1 MAKRKLEIKASE
13 EQLNVLYESLGAGA
27 PLQIAL
33 QSAKISMATF
43 YYWVAIS
50 SIVVT
55 VESQAE
61 IEEIEELANSGV
73 SIQNV
78 RDLAQAAVKGKKT
91 GVGAYIEPSQESV
104 LQYKNNKKFRKFA
117 DQCHDIISKCDKAR
131 SDFATNQLKTIKLS
145 VLKKNG
151 VNPSGAMW
159 WLERNMPDFFA
170 KPSDKAKDQDADS
183 TVGVPSIEVEF
194 IDPETSATQ
203 QRLLDMEEQIL
214 KDMNGG
220 KA

>member
-1 MAKRKLEIKASE
+1 MAKRKLEIKAND
-13 EQLNVLYESLGAGA
+13 EQLEVLYGSLKAGA
-27 PLQIAL
+27 PLQLAL
-33 QSAKISMATF
+33 QRAKISMATF

-61 IEEIEELANSGV
+61 IEEIEELAKSRV

-117 DQCHDIISKCDKAR
+117 DRCHEIISECDKAR
-131 SDFATNQLKTIKLS
+131 GDFATLQLLQIAKSTDK
-145 VLKKNG
+145 KKNI
-151 VNPSGAMW
+151 NPSGAMW

-170 KPSDKAKDQDADS
+170 KPSDKAKDQDVDP